1 MEKPEENIP
10 EQKEGVSVNVEDSVR
25 LSGTTEASEF
35 FRCVK
40 ERLLNVNGWHEYAGA
55 LSADFWLTDAGGAE
69 VKRRPHQGD
78 YFKIS
83 IPAPGVQTGE
93 GYDWVRV
100 EEIAEGAENDC
111 EFLSIRVRPASSP
124 VNANPDV
131 AHFYT
136 DEATSNFIV
145 KREGA
150 KVTAGVYG
158 RNEKPNVKEA
168 DNLVDKLRNAIVG
181 TGGVSGFSKL
191 QWKALV
197 SGLLAPSSDSL
208 SPKEGT

>member
-1 MEKPEENIP
+1 MTNPKENIP
-10 EQKEGVSVNVEDSVR
+10 QQEEGAAVNVEDSVR
-25 LSGTTEASEF
+25 FSSETEAANF

-40 ERLLNVNGWHEYAGA
+40 ERLLNVNAWHEHAGA
-55 LSADFWLTDAGGAE
+55 LSADFTLTDNNGNKIE
-69 VKRRPHQGD
+69 RRPQKGD
-78 YFKIS
+78 YFKID
-83 IPAPGVQTGE
+83 IPAPGIQSGE
-93 GYDWVRV
+93 GYDWVQV
-100 EEIAEGAENDC
+100 EEIAEQAGDAE
-111 EFLSIRVRPASSP
+111 EFISIRVRPASSP
-124 VNANPDV
+124 VNNNPAV

-158 RNEKPNVKEA
+158 RNEKPNVKAA
-168 DNLVDKLRNAIVG
+168 DNLADKLRNVVVG

-197 SGLLAPSSDSL
+197 SGLLTPC
-208 SPKEGT
+208 P